1 MLYILL
7 IGRYPFHNQS
17 MRNMFAKITRG
28 KFQIPPC
35 SGVSLDARI
44 LLRSLI
50 RVEPDERMFASEI
63 LSHNWFKQN
72 IEDDHLM
79 TNNSMNTTDKYSN
92 LTSVT
97 MAVNYLNNLNSNRN
111 ITVLNNSNMYQRKPL
126 ESALSVPLRSQYNS

>member
-1 MLYILL
+1 M
-7 IGRYPFHNQS
+7 Q
-17 MRNMFAKITRG
+17 
-28 KFQIPPC
+28 
-35 SGVSLDARI
+35 
-44 LLRSLI
+44 
-50 RVEPDERMFASEI
+50 E
-63 LSHNWFKQN
+63 QN

-79 TNNSMNTTDKYSN
+79 TSNSMNTTDKYSN